1 MKSMVKELKL
11 ELRTIL
17 DETKNFSQTPLF
29 QACIIP
35 DQELAFKMIV
45 LLVELGADPI
55 KEDSLK

>member
-1 MKSMVKELKL
+1 MVKELKL